1 MSEYIPVDPLTLH
14 PSTHELVQR
23 QYLVLRDCYPNCTP
37 VQQLY
42 NSVMHFA
49 PDLPTAIASIQQ
61 ASKSL
66 LADMRAYPDEAEKLA
81 RALPYLADF
90 CECVQETSAKLHN
103 GEQGQREAI
112 EALNRLHA
120 ESQQRE
126 AERQQQWLAEVAA
139 GDAYFGG
146 PGAYQ
151 RARDEH
157 YAALDAKEYAAS
169 GERLRTFRDAYHRGE
184 IPQPEA
190 APVQAGLWE
199 VGTR

>member
-1 MSEYIPVDPLTLH
+1 MIEYIPVDPLALH
-14 PSTHELVQR
+14 PSTHVLIQR
-23 QYLVLRDCYPNCTP
+23 DYLWLANDYPFCTP
-37 VQQLY
+37 IQQIC
-42 NSVMHFA
+42 NTIMHYA
-49 PDLPTAIASIQQ
+49 PDLLAAIAAIQR

-66 LADMRAYPDEAEKLA
+66 LADMRKYPAEAEKLA
-81 RALPYLADF
+81 RALPWLEDF
-90 CECVQETSAKLHN
+90 CEYVQETSAKLHN